1 MTAQRQPAPTA
12 APPRFVIFGLKLGY
26 WIPIS
31 RSFDSA
37 EQARRYAE
45 TLPTDVRT
53 QIREVVLP

>member
-12 APPRFVIFGLKLGY
+12 ARARARYVIFGLKFRH

-31 RSFDSA
+31 RTFETA

-45 TLPTDVRT
+45 TL
-53 QIREVVLP
+53 QIGRASCRERV